1 MEQSEGTFHDAV
13 LKICPHY
20 FDLFDVMKD
29 HSSSKPQIIS
39 QELNEIIV
47 EPLTTDDEED
57 SSINNNNDTHNPNDD
72 NTESQENS
80 HPNSWFS
87 NNTTIEV
94 VATTA
99 DIVPVAT
106 PLIMKWKR
114 TLKKEALLARGSIA
128 NVKMIWTWIH
138 FLSIRRKPPL

>member
-57 SSINNNNDTHNPNDD
+57 SSINNNNDTHP
-72 NTESQENS
+72 
-80 HPNSWFS
+80 
-87 NNTTIEV
+87 TTQMMI
-94 VATTA
+94 
-99 DIVPVAT
+99 
-106 PLIMKWKR
+106 
-114 TLKKEALLARGSIA
+114 TLKAKKTVIPTAGSVTIQQLKLLPQLL
-128 NVKMIWTWIH
+128 T
-138 FLSIRRKPPL
+138 